1 MMTGT
6 GYAKS
11 QRGEEEEKEEGKVTQ
26 EEAVPAPK
34 RPEKKEEKKKVPP
47 KGPPPVAMVDA
58 SHLGGMVNIDATDQ
72 IAGRLCSKV
81 AKLILVGK
89 RVTVVNAER
98 ALISGARNSVIRQ
111 WMERLEIASRV
122 NPIYGPIHPRRPDT
136 ILRRMV
142 RGMVPRRKPKGAA
155 AMKRLRIYIGVPEE
169 MKAMNFARFED
180 AQATRPIP
188 VYITVKELSK
198 NLGWSE

>member
-6 GYAKS
+6 GYARS
-11 QRGEEEEKEEGKVTQ
+11 QRGEEEEEKKETQ
-26 EEAVPAPK
+26 EAVPEQK
-34 RPEKKEEKKKVPP
+34 RVEVKKEKKLPTKA
-47 KGPPPVAMVDA
+47 PPPVPMVDA
-58 SHLGGMVNIDATDQ
+58 SRLGGVVNIDATDQ

-81 AKLILVGK
+81 AKLILLGK
-89 RVTVVNAER
+89 RVTVVNADR

-111 WMERLEIASRV
+111 WMERLEISSRV

-169 MKAMNFARFED
+169 MKAMSFARFED

-198 NLGWSE
+198 NLGWSG